1 MDLLKKRQAADHVR
15 EKAELSDMDRKR
27 PREKKTKNK
36 KRSPRRIWKFQLKK
50 K

>member
-1 MDLLKKRQAADHVR
+1 ML
-15 EKAELSDMDRKR
+15 EKAELSDMDRKQ
-27 PREKKTKNK
+27 PRGKTTTK